1 MSLIAF
7 LLLSFLMAPSWA
19 SDSSN
24 LAIIYD
30 QKALKPPVKTTYAD
44 IIMGIRQGFGDNER
58 IEEITDGSLQDLS
71 AQVAVVL
78 GNYVVRDALITDL
91 PFPIVVGAVSWTTNA
106 VHGVHITADPALVFE
121 SLVALAPTMSNV
133 FIVLDA
139 NSRLLNIPD
148 LVASGK
154 QYGIKVIVQQAS
166 DIKDA
171 AGIYSRLSTQLQTN
185 DTLWIPPGDRFV
197 NKALLSTLLL
207 RSWQSGFAVISSNPS
222 HVRKGALFSVSPDYF
237 LMGTRLG
244 ELAREVSRKPILPIE
259 MRSLRDVKLHINKRM
274 ANHMGIK
281 VPDMQVRQFGKS
293 IQIQVQ

>member
-7 LLLSFLMAPSWA
+7 LLLSFLMTPSRA
-19 SDSSN
+19 SDSAT
-24 LAIIYD
+24 LAIVYD
-30 QKALKPPVKTTYAD
+30 QKALKPQVKTIYAD
-44 IIMGIRQGFGDNER
+44 IIMGIRHGFGDNER
-58 IEEITDGSLQDLS
+58 IEEVTDGGLQDLS

-78 GNYVVRDALITDL
+78 GNYVVREALTTDL
-91 PFPIVVGAVSWTTNA
+91 PFSIVVGAGSWTTNA

-244 ELAREVSRKPILPIE
+244 ELAREVSRKPILPVE
-259 MRSLRDVKLHINKRM
+259 MRPLRDVKLHINQRM

-281 VPDMQVRQFGKS
+281 VPDMQVRQSGKS